1 MKRFAMLLVAMLFA
15 TNALCS
21 AQDFGGLNEI
31 RFGNWEEK
39 DWYDNDYLRE
49 LRSYIDAVDAGEIE
63 DEVLGEYKELLSGK
77 FAVASI
83 EPAIF
88 GGLYIG
94 FCFYDAPS
102 ILFFA
107 HVYSYVDEMAE
118 TVVGYDM
125 RGIIKHDEEIDFTR
139 EDIEFYLEECPLA
152 KLW

>member
-1 MKRFAMLLVAMLFA
+1 MLLVAMLFA
-15 TNALCS
+15 TNALCF

-63 DEVLGEYKELLSGK
+63 DDVLGGYKELLSSK
-77 FAVASI
+77 FAVASM

-94 FCFYDAPS
+94 FSFMDAPS

-107 HVYSYVDEMAE
+107 HVYGYVDEVSE
-118 TVVGYDM
+118 TVVGYDV
-125 RGIIKHDEEIDFTR
+125 RGIIKHDEEMDITR